1 MYLTEDYMAEY
12 NIEQRYKEVKMLLK
26 QNRLRETIS
35 ELKNMAATRA
45 LTRLY
50 DEILKLEDSYK
61 LMLQYATT
69 GIEDPSREKLYTEF
83 IDLAYTLLDRIVR
96 QYRAV
101 DSPRWYYN
109 TLRNEA
115 IYKGDT
121 LDELIGRYEQ
131 LCKDSSLYNLI
142 TNDNTQLNESTL
154 QKENLESRIFN
165 RLWVKFPLD
174 SQDCQLIKSTI
185 SSSQLPDYFKQMLIS
200 ALFLGLLECYDEKR
214 LDLLFAI
221 YECGDEYVSVKAICA
236 ALIVMSVHKDHKLSA
251 KIVSHLD
258 AIKEFPFWKDDLKMV
273 FIQLIKTRET
283 EKINRKMQEELIPQ
297 MLKLRPDI
305 TKKLND
311 EMSII
316 DMSSMEENPEWQEML
331 DKSGITEKM
340 RELSELQE
348 QGGDVFMSTFAQL
361 KSFPFF
367 NDVVN
372 WFMPFHLD
380 HSIVKDS
387 LGNDAVMGDIIL
399 SSPFLCNSDKYS
411 LVLSM
416 KSIPEAQRSM
426 MMSQFN
432 AQNINVAELRNS
444 ELLLPSQKRENIA
457 NKYIQDLY
465 RFFKLYRRKKDFLDP
480 FGQSLNLIAVQALTD
495 EFRNADT
502 LTLIGEFYFKRKYY
516 DDAYNVFMLLSSIT
530 PPSAQLFQKM
540 GYCCQQRGEVKEAL
554 VYYEQSELLN
564 AENSWTLRRIANC
577 YKLLNN
583 PLKALEYYKRVD
595 ALKSDDLAVTMCIG
609 HCLMELNRYEEAL
622 KYYYKVEFLDENS
635 LKAGRAIAWC
645 ALLSGDYQQSEK
657 YYEKLIAEAPID
669 EDFLNMGH
677 LYLAQKNVQE
687 AIVYYKKYSERVG
700 TTDRFIESINNDKIY
715 LRKVGVDTDILPL
728 IIDAVLYSLDS

>member
-1 MYLTEDYMAEY
+1 MAV
-12 NIEQRYKEVKMLLK
+12 NDIERQYDDVKSLLK

-35 ELKNMAATRA
+35 ELKNMVATRA

-50 DEILKLEDSYK
+50 DEILQLEESYK
-61 LMLQYATT
+61 LMLQYTT
-69 GIEDPSREKLYTEF
+69 QGIEDPSRDNLYTGF
-83 IDLAYTLLDRIVR
+83 IDLAQVLLERIVR

-115 IYKGDT
+115 IHKGDT
-121 LDELIGRYEQ
+121 LDVLIAQYEK
-131 LCKDSSLYNLI
+131 LCRNSSLYNLI
-142 TNDNTQLNESTL
+142 TSENTQQNENIL
-154 QKENLESRIFN
+154 QKENLEKRIFN
-165 RLWVKFPLD
+165 RLWVKFPMD
-174 SQDCQLIKSTI
+174 SQDCQLIKLTI
-185 SSSQLPDYFKQMLIS
+185 GSPQLPDYFKQMLIS
-200 ALFLGLLECYDEKR
+200 ALFLGLLECFDEKR
-214 LDLLFAI
+214 LDLLFSI
-221 YECGDEYVSVKAICA
+221 YETGDEVLSVKSICA
-236 ALIVMSVHKDHKLSA
+236 ALIVMSVHRERKLST
-251 KIVSHLD
+251 KILNHL
-258 AIKEFPFWKDDLKMV
+258 AAVKELPMWKDDLKMV
-273 FIQLIKTRET
+273 FMQLIKTRDT
-283 EKINRKMQEELIPQ
+283 ERINRKMQEELIPQ

-316 DMSSMEENPEWQEML
+316 DVSSMEENPEWQEML

-348 QGGDVFMSTFAQL
+348 EGGDVFMSTFAQL

-372 WFMPFHLD
+372 WFIPFHLD
-380 HSIVKDS
+380 HS
-387 LGNDAVMGDIIL
+387 AVQNSIGDDNAIGDIIS

-444 ELLLPSQKRENIA
+444 EMLLPSQKRENIA

-480 FGQSLNLIAVQALTD
+480 FNQSLNLIAISALTD
-495 EFRNADT
+495 EFHNADT

-516 DDAYNVFMLLSSIT
+516 EDAYDIFNNLTLMT

-540 GYCCQQRGEVKEAL
+540 GYCCQQCGNINKAL
-554 VYYEQSELLN
+554 GYYEQAELLN
-564 AENSWTLRRIANC
+564 AENTWTLRRIANC
-577 YKLLNN
+577 YKILNN
-583 PLKALEYYKRVD
+583 PRKALDYYSRVD
-595 ALKSDDLAVTMCIG
+595 ALKPDDLAVTFSMG
-609 HCLMELNRYEEAL
+609 HCFLELNRYDDAL
-622 KYYYKVEFLDENS
+622 KCYYKVEFLDENS
-635 LKAGRAIAWC
+635 TKAWRAIAWC
-645 ALLSGDYQQSEK
+645 TFLAGDYSQSEK
-657 YYEKLIAEAPID
+657 YYMKLINGADAID
-669 EDFLNMGH
+669 EDFLNVGH
-677 LYLAQKNVQE
+677 LYLVQKDLKK
-687 AIVYYKKYSERVG
+687 AIDYYKIYNKNVG
-700 TTDRFIESINNDKIY
+700 TTDKLIASINNDRAY
-715 LRKVGVDTDILPL
+715 LSRAGVDTDMLPL